1 MLVAQSADS
10 ATSWTVASQAPL
22 FMQFSR
28 QEDWSGVPFPC
39 PGDLPNPGIKLVSP
53 TLQADSLPL
62 SHNFELGQDYSK
74 ALCETLFLFC
84 C

>member
-10 ATSWTVASQAPL
+10 AMSLTVACQTPL

-28 QEDWSGVPFPC
+28 QEDWSRVTFPC

-53 TLQADSLPL
+53 TLQADFSPL
-62 SHNFELGQDYSK
+62 SHKFELGQDYSK
-74 ALCETLFLFC
+74 ALCATLFLFC